1 MAIVQNAR
9 RGNVLWTVVL
19 ALLVGGCG
27 SSLYHLP
34 PPTVAAD
41 REVGKDEGG
50 EPAPSD
56 AELDQQARAALL
68 ELYALVKSAQFEDAE
83 RYLSQETRE
92 FLSAVSATNDPSAAL
107 SSAEFKLGDG
117 RTVQVDPVRLLF
129 GGNIV
134 SVQDALKEP
143 DAGETPNRR
152 VLHSVDPQGASH
164 RIIMIFEGG
173 QWVLHK
179 TSIDAEQATAA
190 P

>member
-1 MAIVQNAR
+1 MAILRNIMIGHVS
-9 RGNVLWTVVL
+9 LLL
-19 ALLVGGCG
+19 ASALFLGGCG

-34 PPTVAAD
+34 PPTTAEDRNAAAD
-41 REVGKDEGG
+41 QAAK
-50 EPAPSD
+50 PAPS
-56 AELDQQARAALL
+56 AEELDKQARASLL
-68 ELYALVKSAQFEDAE
+68 ALYALVQKAQFEDAE

-92 FLSAVSATNDPSAAL
+92 FLSAASDVNDPSAAL
-107 SSAEFKLGDG
+107 AGGEFKLRDG
-117 RTVQVDPVRLLF
+117 RSVQVDAVKLLF

-143 DAGETPNRR
+143 DTGETANRR
-152 VLHSVDPQGASH
+152 VLHSLDPQGESH

-173 QWVLHK
+173 QWVLHM